1 MEIVYSSAIDHFSS
15 TFNHLAMLIIDSH
28 LDLAYNALEWNRD
41 ILQPVEAIRASEKG
55 MTEKGRQGNTVSIPA
70 LREGNFGLCFV
81 TVHCRIESC
90 EGRFKGVRTQDIA
103 YSKAQG
109 ELAFYRLLQR
119 KGILRQVDDLESLNQ
134 HLSDWESKPD
144 ETPIGFVLTMEGAD
158 PVVDPDQV
166 GDWWEQGLRS
176 ISLVHYGISSYA
188 HGTHAPG
195 GLLPRAKPLLQAME
209 EVGMILD
216 ISHMAEGT
224 FYEALDIFNG
234 PLMATHNCCH
244 VFVPDERQLKDEQ
257 IKILAERDA
266 VIGVAFDAW
275 MLVPN
280 FDKDNPDPSN
290 CTLETV
296 ANNIDHICQIAGN
309 ANHAAIGTD
318 LDGGYGNEQ
327 TPSDVETI
335 ADLQK
340 LPEILKSRGYSDGDV
355 SNVMHGNWIR
365 RLRTAWAGRSEE

>member
-1 MEIVYSSAIDHFSS
+1 
-15 TFNHLAMLIIDSH
+15 MLIVDSH
-28 LDLAYNALEWNRD
+28 LDLAYNAIEWNRD
-41 ILQPVEAIRASEKG
+41 ILQSVAAIRASEKG

-70 LREGNFGLCFV
+70 LREGEFGLCFV
-81 TVHCRIESC
+81 TVHSRIESC
-90 EGRFKGVRTQDIA
+90 EGKFKGVRNQDIA

-109 ELAFYRLLQR
+109 ELAFYRSLQR
-119 KGILRQVDDLESLNQ
+119 KGILRQVTDLESLNQ
-134 HLSDWESKPD
+134 HLTDWETNPD

-166 GDWWEQGLRS
+166 IDWWEQGLRS

-195 GLLPRAKPLLQAME
+195 GLLPRAKPLLKAMD

-224 FYEALDIFNG
+224 FYEALEIFNG
-234 PLMATHNCCH
+234 SLMATHNCCH
-244 VFVPDERQLKDEQ
+244 VFVPDDRQLKDEQ
-257 IKILAERDA
+257 IKLLAERNA

-275 MLVPN
+275 MLVPD
-280 FDKDNPDPSN
+280 FDKDNPDPSD
-290 CTLETV
+290 CTLNTV
-296 ANNIDHICQIAGN
+296 ADNIDHICQIAGN

-327 TPSDVETI
+327 TPCDVDTI

-340 LPEILKSRGYSDGDV
+340 LPDILRSRGYSEEDV
-355 SNVMHGNWIR
+355 ENIMHGNWIR
-365 RLRTAWAGRSEE
+365 HLRTAWAGGGNG